1 MTAPLSR
8 FILGTVQFGLAY
20 GISNVSGKVAEG
32 EAAHILDAAREH
44 GIGLLDC
51 AAAYGDAEDV
61 LARLDARGRGFGVI
75 TKTQPLSQAG
85 SVAAVLARVDRS
97 LALLGAPLD
106 TIMVH
111 HAGDLARDLEGEAGA
126 AIWAGLQ
133 ALKSSGQ
140 VRRIGISAY
149 HADGPLKLAQR
160 FSPDVMQ
167 LPVSILDQRL
177 VADGTLSALAALGVE
192 VHARSIFLQGAI
204 FLDPARL
211 PARLAHCAP
220 RLAAFH
226 ALLARLGTSP
236 LEAALSFIQLA
247 SGVNRIVAGVTSAK
261 ELDGL
266 ALHARAKPPV
276 TDWSSFAMDDPIL
289 LDPSR
294 WQG

>member
-32 EAAHILDAAREH
+32 EAAHILEAAREH

-85 SVAAVLARVDRS
+85 SMASVLARVDRS

-111 HAGDLARDLEGEAGA
+111 HARDLEGEAGA

-133 ALKSSGQ
+133 ALKSSSQ

-149 HADGPLKLAQR
+149 YADGPLKLAQR

-177 VADGTLSALAALGVE
+177 VADGTLAALAALGVE

-211 PARLAHCAP
+211 PARLAHCAK

-261 ELDGL
+261 ELHGL